1 MLHKEHSTRAQTST
15 FGFNWHGGWEGILK
29 TLWKLFKEEKFIAV
43 VMMLN
48 DWWKN
53 EEIIV
58 AWRLHNEQN
67 RFRHKHYLCDVCRR
81 PGLEEIFEF
90 DFRSM
95 RFPNVGGN
103 VFSWFAF
110 TGEAAM
116 KIKRDDW
123 RCHNYQCVYNC
134 RMHEMKYQLMFFI
147 DNFIWVRSRS
157 WDFWTYF
164 DWSPQEVARLK
175 MNLCSWFNH
184 RRSRWFNTEMTR
196 TSWLWDLVVSMTTI
210 GTRELFLVF

>member
-1 MLHKEHSTRAQTST
+1 MLKMLSCNKILLEHFLKTMLTLDPRMETRRKEFSAKEHSTRAQTST

-81 PGLEEIFEF
+81 PGVEEIFDF

-103 VFSWFAF
+103 EFSWFAF

-116 KIKRDDW
+116 KIKQDDW
-123 RCHNYQCVYNC
+123 RCH
-134 RMHEMKYQLMFFI
+134 KL
-147 DNFIWVRSRS
+147 
-157 WDFWTYF
+157 
-164 DWSPQEVARLK
+164 
-175 MNLCSWFNH
+175 
-184 RRSRWFNTEMTR
+184 
-196 TSWLWDLVVSMTTI
+196 SMC
-210 GTRELFLVF
+210 L